1 MGYSRTGT
9 RCRLARAGSFVPSP
23 LGLTLV
29 HFQWRDFRR
38 YAKTTGVF
46 PFLRYLSPLAALAV
60 VILFAFGQE
69 EAASPQVRA
78 YVGARIIPV
87 SAPDIIDGVMIVKGD
102 TITAVGKRGEISIPA
117 GAEVI
122 DASGK
127 VLFPGLI
134 CTHSH
139 IGKVQGGD
147 RSAPI
152 QPEVRVLDSI
162 DVLDS
167 TFEKARA
174 GGITM
179 VNIMSG
185 SGHLLSGQT
194 IYLKLRDGNTI
205 EALALRDE
213 NGEMAGGIKMANGTN
228 SIRDSAPFPGTRG
241 KSAALVREQFLK
253 AQRYRA
259 KMAAGGDQAPE
270 RDLAMEALVEVLEGK
285 RVVHHHTHRHDD
297 ILTVLRLQKEF
308 GFKVVLHHVSDAWKV
323 ADEIAEAD
331 VPCSIIFLDS
341 PGGKLEARDIEWR
354 NGAELEKRGV
364 LTAFHTDDP
373 INDSRWF
380 LRSAGLA
387 VRAGMSRQKALEA
400 VTLAGAEML
409 DQAESTGSLTA
420 GKKADFVILNG
431 DPLSVYTRVLETHVE
446 GKKVFDL
453 GDPKDR
459 LWAEGGFG
467 AGHQR
472 RAAGCCLFK

>member
-1 MGYSRTGT
+1 M
-9 RCRLARAGSFVPSP
+9 SP
-23 LGLTLV
+23 PLRLTLLLL
-29 HFQWRDFRR
+29 
-38 YAKTTGVF
+38 ALAGLA
-46 PFLRYLSPLAALAV
+46 PFLLSQPKPEPAAPP
-60 VILFAFGQE
+60 G
-69 EAASPQVRA
+69 VRA

-87 SAPDIIDGVMIVKGD
+87 TAAEIPDGVLLVQGD
-102 TITAVGKRGEISIPA
+102 LITALGPRDKVTIPE

-122 DASGK
+122 DLKGK

-147 RSAPI
+147 QSAPI
-152 QPEVRVLDSI
+152 QPEVRVSDSI

-194 IYLKLRDGNTI
+194 SYLKLRDGKTI
-205 EALALRDE
+205 EDLAVRNPD
-213 NGEMAGGIKMANGTN
+213 GSMAGGIKMANGTN
-228 SIRDSAPFPGTRG
+228 SIKGAPFPGTRG
-241 KSAALVREQFLK
+241 KAAALVREQFVK
-253 AQRYRA
+253 AQAYQRKKA
-259 KMAAGGDQAPE
+259 QGGENEPE

-297 ILTVLRLQKEF
+297 IVTVLRLKKEF
-308 GFKVVLHHVSDAWKV
+308 GFKVVLHHVSEAWKV
-323 ADEIAEAD
+323 ADEIAAAD
-331 VPCSIIFLDS
+331 TPCSIILLDS
-341 PGGKLEARDIEWR
+341 PGGKLEARDLEWK
-354 NGAELEKRGV
+354 NGAELEKRKV

-400 VTLAGAEML
+400 MTIAGAQML
-409 DQAESTGSLTA
+409 DQEATTGSLEV
-420 GKKADFVILNG
+420 GKKADFIVLNG
-431 DPLSVYTRVLETHVE
+431 DPLSIYTRVLETHVE

-453 GDPKDR
+453 TIPKDK
-459 LWAEGGFG
+459 LWAEGGYG
-467 AGHQR
+467 AGHSR
-472 RAAGCCLFK
+472 RASGCCFTK

>member
-1 MGYSRTGT
+1 MI
-9 RCRLARAGSFVPSP
+9 
-23 LGLTLV
+23 
-29 HFQWRDFRR
+29 
-38 YAKTTGVF
+38 
-46 PFLRYLSPLAALAV
+46 ALASG
-60 VILFAFGQE
+60 FGHP
-69 EAASPQVRA
+69 ARPVVRA
-78 YVGARIIPV
+78 FIGARIIPV
-87 SAPDIIDGVMIVKGD
+87 TAPDIPDGVMIVTGD
-102 TITAVGKRGEISIPA
+102 TITALGKRGEVEVPA

-122 DASGK
+122 DLKGK
-127 VLFPGLI
+127 VLFPGMI

-139 IGKVQGGD
+139 IGRVEGGD

-152 QPEVRVLDSI
+152 QPEVRVLDSV

-174 GGITM
+174 GGLTM

-194 IYLKLRDGNTI
+194 IYLKLRDGTTI
-205 EALALRDE
+205 EDLALRNKD
-213 NGEMAGGIKMANGTN
+213 GSIAGGIKMANGTN
-228 SIRDSAPFPGTRG
+228 SIKQPPFPGTRG
-241 KSAALVREQFLK
+241 KSAALVREQFVK
-253 AQRYRA
+253 AQSYREKLA
-259 KMAAGGDQAPE
+259 RGGDDPPD

-297 ILTVLRLQKEF
+297 ILTVLRLRKEF
-308 GFKVVLHHVSDAWKV
+308 GFRVVLHHVSEAWKV
-323 ADEIAEAD
+323 AEEIAEAG

-341 PGGKLEARDIEWR
+341 PGGKLEARDIEWK

-400 VTLAGAEML
+400 VTIAGAEIMDL
-409 DQAESTGSLTA
+409 ADQTGSLTA
-420 GKKADFVILNG
+420 GKKADFVILSG
-431 DPLSVYTRVLETHVE
+431 DPLSVYSRVLETHVE
-446 GKKVFDL
+446 GRKVFDL
-453 GDPKDR
+453 DEPKDR

-467 AGHQR
+467 AGHRR
-472 RAAGCCLFK
+472 RAEGCCFTR